1 MYLSALR
8 SNEVIH
14 GITSIISP
22 QQAAFFAELVFCI
35 DFTVTTASISSIPL
49 SLPYRAKNR
58 QFSPLKRTKT
68 DDTQPKLSATC
79 FVIQSCQTDAIN
91 SNFDE
96 LLSYEHPSKERPFLT
111 YVSHARLKAGQY
123 LSNRYDRAV
132 IAIITRIDIFQP
144 SLSIYLGL
152 RPYPTGTAL
161 MDVGSIYDKL
171 TPMDAI

>member
-1 MYLSALR
+1 MVPDACFDYNR
-8 SNEVIH
+8 SIADN
-14 GITSIISP
+14 
-22 QQAAFFAELVFCI
+22 
-35 DFTVTTASISSIPL
+35 SSFHNNI
-49 SLPYRAKNR
+49 
-58 QFSPLKRTKT
+58 KRTL
-68 DDTQPKLSATC
+68 P
-79 FVIQSCQTDAIN
+79 
-91 SNFDE
+91 
-96 LLSYEHPSKERPFLT
+96 KERPFLT

>member
-1 MYLSALR
+1 MNKGYWGGIYSSRRTFHWNVYLSALR

-96 LLSYEHPSKERPFLT
+96 LLSYEHPSKVRWFFCWSITGKHMLKTCCCNFSPVTLYLFLCI
-111 YVSHARLKAGQY
+111 Y
-123 LSNRYDRAV
+123 
-132 IAIITRIDIFQP
+132 
-144 SLSIYLGL
+144 IYLFL
-152 RPYPTGTAL
+152 CRGTCKWKRREL
-161 MDVGSIYDKL
+161 
-171 TPMDAI
+171 